1 MIMGDL
7 DLLTIKKDERLH
19 QVMDVMLG
27 NTAPAKNEADYSG
40 VVISDDEET
49 EGISYFVVF
58 LRTKLFRTTA
68 TDT

>member
-1 MIMGDL
+1 MGDL

-27 NTAPAKNEADYSG
+27 NTAPAKNETDYSG

-58 LRTKLFRTTA
+58 FRIYFSYRTTA